1 MTAHSFPQSMPSI
14 FKIKNITTVLND
26 YTAAVTN
33 EAKKRLKKHKN
44 SNYNQIIVI
53 LYINCPHYSGTINK
67 SDSLVFSYRLLVVT

>member
-14 FKIKNITTVLND
+14 FIIKNITTVRND
-26 YTAAVTN
+26 YIAAVTN
-33 EAKKRLKKHKN
+33 EACLKKHKN

>member
-14 FKIKNITTVLND
+14 FKIKNITTVRND
-26 YTAAVTN
+26 YIAAVTN
-33 EAKKRLKKHKN
+33 EARLKKHKN

-67 SDSLVFSYRLLVVT
+67 SDSLVYSYPLLVVT